1 MTCPLVL
8 GSASP
13 SRLELLKS
21 LGIQEIRVRPA
32 DIDETPQ
39 LREVPRAYV
48 LRLAQEKA
56 QHVFETLPEK
66 MFVLGADTIV
76 ALGRRIFQKAQDQE
90 EARRNI
96 TLLSGRRHRVYTG
109 VCLITPSGAVRSRI
123 ACTHVSLKSLSPQ
136 ETDFFVESGIWKGV
150 AGYRL
155 ESFFDGFV
163 RQING
168 THSNIRGLPAYETT
182 QLLGGNGFPLW
193 SQEGSQ

>member
-1 MTCPLVL
+1 MCPLVL

-13 SRLELLKS
+13 SRLELLNS
-21 LGIQEIRVRPA
+21 LGIKDVRVHPA
-32 DIDETPQ
+32 NIDETPHS
-39 LREVPRAYV
+39 REVPRAYV

-56 QHVFETLPEK
+56 KSVFESLPEK

-76 ALGRRIFQKAQDQE
+76 SVGRRIFQKAQDE
-90 EARRNI
+90 AEARRHI

-109 VCLITPSGAVRSRI
+109 VCLITPSGSMRSRV
-123 ACTHVSLKSLSPQ
+123 ACTYVSLKSLSP
-136 ETDFFVESGIWKGV
+136 EEIHFFVDSGIWKGV

-168 THSNIRGLPAYETT
+168 THSNVRGLPAYETT
-182 QLLGGNGFPLW
+182 QLLVGNGFPLW
-193 SQEGSQ
+193 SQDTAS